1 MLSRLY
7 GLIVKIKNTNLILH
21 FIQVNLLQSFLSMKA
36 DPGNLLQAIEIE
48 TGQRPLSTVLWLHGL
63 GADGSD
69 FVPVVDQLPLSSV
82 PPIRFI
88 FPHAP
93 MRPVSIN
100 RGMVMRAW
108 FDYDDVSHDGLVRE
122 DIASLRQSQ
131 LAVDALIARER
142 ERGISAGR
150 IVLAG
155 FSQGGAL
162 ALQAGLRYP
171 EKLAGIMAL
180 SCYLPAAQTFATERH
195 RANLATPIFMA
206 HGRTDLV
213 IPAAVARSSCQ
224 TLIEAGYAVEWQE
237 YEMAHSVCAQEI
249 MDIGTWL
256 TRVLA

>member
-1 MLSRLY
+1 M
-7 GLIVKIKNTNLILH
+7 KTDPDH
-21 FIQVNLLQSFLSMKA
+21 LLA
-36 DPGNLLQAIEIE
+36 AIEIE
-48 TGQRPLSTVLWLHGL
+48 TAPHPLSTVLWLHGL

-69 FVPVVDQLPLSSV
+69 FVPLVDELSLSSV
-82 PPIRFI
+82 SPVRFI

-108 FDYDDVSHDGLVRE
+108 FDYDEVSHEAGVRE

-131 LAVDALIARER
+131 RAVNALIAREK
-142 ERGISAGR
+142 ERGIGAER

-171 EKLAGIMAL
+171 EKLAGIMGL
-180 SCYLPAAQTFATERH
+180 SCYLPAVQTFASETH
-195 RANLATPIFMA
+195 LSNLTTPIFMA
-206 HGRTDLV
+206 HGRTDPV
-213 IPAAVARSSCQ
+213 IPMAFTLLSRQ
-224 TLIEAGYAVEWQE
+224 YLIEAGHAVEWHE

-249 MDIGTWL
+249 VDIGEWL
-256 TRVLA
+256 KRVLS

>member
-1 MLSRLY
+1 
-7 GLIVKIKNTNLILH
+7 
-21 FIQVNLLQSFLSMKA
+21 MKP
-36 DPGNLLQAIEIE
+36 DPGNLLQTIEIE
-48 TGQRPLSTVLWLHGL
+48 TGQHPLSTVLWLHGL

-69 FVPVVDQLPLSSV
+69 FVPVVDQLPLSATLPV
-82 PPIRFI
+82 RFI

-93 MRPVSIN
+93 PRPVSIN

-108 FDYDDVSHDGLVRE
+108 FDYDEVGHGGIVRE

-131 LAVDALIARER
+131 LAVEALIAREK
-142 ERGISAGR
+142 ERGISAER

-162 ALQAGLRYP
+162 ALQAGLRHP

-180 SCYLPAAQTFATERH
+180 SCYLPAVHTFASEMH
-195 RANLATPIFMA
+195 RSNLTVPIFMA

-213 IPAAVARSSCQ
+213 IPADLARLSRQ
-224 TLIEAGYAVEWQE
+224 TLIEAGYSVEWQE

-249 MDIGTWL
+249 MDIGKWL
-256 TRVLA
+256 KRVLA

>member
-1 MLSRLY
+1 M
-7 GLIVKIKNTNLILH
+7 KPDH
-21 FIQVNLLQSFLSMKA
+21 ADLLA
-36 DPGNLLQAIEIE
+36 AIEIE
-48 TGQRPLSTVLWLHGL
+48 TGQHPLSTVLWLHGL

-69 FVPVVDQLPLSSV
+69 FVPIVGELPLASA
-82 PPIRFI
+82 PPVRFI

-108 FDYDDVSHDGLVRE
+108 FDYDDVSNDAGVRE

-131 LAVDALIARER
+131 LAINALIAREK
-142 ERGISAGR
+142 ERGVEAER

-180 SCYLPAAQTFATERH
+180 SCYLPAAQTFASEKHQSNVT
-195 RANLATPIFMA
+195 TPIFMA
-206 HGRTDLV
+206 HGGADPV
-213 IPAAVARSSCQ
+213 IPMAFALLSRQHLV
-224 TLIEAGYAVEWQE
+224 EAGYAVEWRE
-237 YEMAHSVCAQEI
+237 YEMGHSVCAQEI
-249 MDIGTWL
+249 MDIGKWL
-256 TRVLA
+256 KRVLS